1 MKNPNLALVAL
12 CAIASGCVSP
22 AVHKDSFATVDF
34 TRFHSVAY
42 VVHDT
47 PSTEY
52 ADGDKGYGKDAIQ
65 LFETLLGQRLAK
77 IGYTVVN
84 ADANP
89 DLAIDV
95 AVNAAK
101 PGSAAA
107 RFWVGFGAGR
117 AVFTFT
123 ANFTADSKAVA
134 AFDGGQSHIGMEPG
148 KAFANEQ
155 EIQTFAAM
163 ESVKQVEIFIKNGG
177 RFPPTPQA
185 APRR

>member
-1 MKNPNLALVAL
+1 MKNLNLGLVAL
-12 CAIASGCVSP
+12 CAITSGCVSP
-22 AVHKDSFATVDF
+22 AVHKESFATVDF
-34 TRFHSVAY
+34 AHFHSVAY
-42 VVHDT
+42 SVHDAPT
-47 PSTEY
+47 TEY
-52 ADGDKGYGKDAIQ
+52 SDGDKGYGKDAIQ

-77 IGYTVVN
+77 IGYTVVS

-95 AVNAAK
+95 TVTAAK

-123 ANFTADSKAVA
+123 AKFTADAKTIA
-134 AFDGGQSHIGMEPG
+134 AFDGGQSHIGLEPG

-163 ESVKQVEIFIKNGG
+163 ESVNQIEKFMKNGG
-177 RFPPTPQA
+177 RFPKNPNTLA
-185 APRR
+185 R